1 MKYFDGREVKVGDKV
16 QLWTGCYG
24 IVVCSIDTDEYST
37 AYPKE
42 VWGYLKSGVLI
53 KADKAELFYHD
64 KAGVLIK
71 TDKAELFHYIEA
83 DEDLQ
88 LIKRMIKDR

>member
-1 MKYFDGREVKVGDKV
+1 MKYLDGQEVKVGDKV
-16 QLWTGCYG
+16 QLWTGCFG
-24 IVVCSIDTDEYST
+24 IVVCSMDTDEYT
-37 AYPKE
+37 AAYPKE

-53 KADKAELFYHD
+53 KADKAELFHHD

-71 TDKAELFHYIEA
+71 ADKVKLFHYDEA

-88 LIKRMIKDR
+88 LIERVKI